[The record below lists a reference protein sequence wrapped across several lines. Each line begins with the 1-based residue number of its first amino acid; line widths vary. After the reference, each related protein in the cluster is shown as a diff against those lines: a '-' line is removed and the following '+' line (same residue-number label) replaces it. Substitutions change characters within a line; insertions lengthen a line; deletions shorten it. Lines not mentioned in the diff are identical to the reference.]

1 MTLNFYDPLFHFSDH
16 SNELQFLKQWKGA
29 LNRIIPSLLGYLK
42 NKSPEI
48 RHHHPIY
55 IYINQSCILL
65 SDSPKLGKSRSFLQR
80 KTHGGIQWF
89 STSELWKGE
98 RVRKLLTITCTY
110 FWGHPRCNIIYYFP
124 SFYGRLSGLG
134 SLLRMFCLLCFMDYC
149 HG

>member
-89 STSELWKGE
+89 STSEL
-98 RVRKLLTITCTY
+98 
-110 FWGHPRCNIIYYFP
+110 
-124 SFYGRLSGLG
+124 
-134 SLLRMFCLLCFMDYC
+134 
-149 HG
+149 